1 MQGFPLRGLY
11 PHGAQLRGADL
22 QEKAGCVDRGG
33 GGVSMEWFGTL
44 CAVIG
49 AGAISH
55 LFMALVDK
63 LDRPG
68 K

>member
-1 MQGFPLRGLY
+1 MDTYTMVL
-11 PHGAQLRGADL
+11 AI
-22 QEKAGCVDRGG
+22 
-33 GGVSMEWFGTL
+33 
-44 CAVIG
+44 IG

>member
-1 MQGFPLRGLY
+1 
-11 PHGAQLRGADL
+11 
-22 QEKAGCVDRGG
+22 
-33 GGVSMEWFGTL
+33 MEWFGTL

-49 AGAISH
+49 AGAISR

>member
-1 MQGFPLRGLY
+1 M
-11 PHGAQLRGADL
+11 
-22 QEKAGCVDRGG
+22 
-33 GGVSMEWFGTL
+33 STMEWFGTL

-63 LDRPG
+63 LDRPS

>member
-1 MQGFPLRGLY
+1 M
-11 PHGAQLRGADL
+11 
-22 QEKAGCVDRGG
+22 
-33 GGVSMEWFGTL
+33 SMEWFGTL

-63 LDRPG
+63 LDGPS

>member
-1 MQGFPLRGLY
+1 MDAY
-11 PHGAQLRGADL
+11 T
-22 QEKAGCVDRGG
+22 
-33 GGVSMEWFGTL
+33 MTL
-44 CAVIG
+44 AIIG
-49 AGAISH
+49 AGAVSR

>member
-1 MQGFPLRGLY
+1 
-11 PHGAQLRGADL
+11 
-22 QEKAGCVDRGG
+22 
-33 GGVSMEWFGTL
+33 MEWFGTL

-49 AGAISH
+49 AGSISH
-55 LFMALVDK
+55 LFMALVGK